1 MSDIHRGRRPWRLAV
16 VCVLV
21 AGHAP
26 GAQDRAVQTPL
37 GQPERIRVGVALVT
51 TSATVRDSRGR
62 FLADLKPDEFE
73 LYEDGV
79 RQTVVTFSLSHGG
92 RVLDVARP
100 TEGTR
105 EGLVLPPSR
114 PPNDASGRIFL
125 IFIDDQHLEPSQTPR
140 VRELF
145 NRITKRLIH
154 SGDLFCII
162 STGPSSIEVDPTYD
176 RKRLEQAASK
186 IMGNG
191 LSPRDVLDRAGGSAG
206 LSEVRHRAHVAFST
220 AYGLLENMS
229 KIHDRRKALIYVSN
243 GYDLDP
249 FADAR
254 EKQEK
259 ERAGESE
266 SNPFRQQSTFSDADL
281 VSQLSELTRSAVR
294 ANVVIYTI
302 DPRGLTGGPDIDQP
316 VDMVSYQR
324 HVSKTQD
331 TLRVLAE
338 QTGGRA
344 IVNRNDFDAALDLV
358 DRDTSDY
365 YMLGYYSSN
374 PDQSRR
380 RRTIEIKVRR
390 PGVEVRHRTEYSLK
404 PGR

>member
-145 NRITKRLIH
+145 NRITKRLID
-154 SGDLFCII
+154 SGDSFCII

-220 AYGLLENMS
+220 VYGLLENMS
-229 KIHDRRKALIYVSN
+229 RSTIAARRSSMSATVRPRPVRGCSRETGEGARRRIREQPVSSAVDVLGRGSGVAVVGAHALGGARQRGHLHNRSARPDRR
-243 GYDLDP
+243 
-249 FADAR
+249 
-254 EKQEK
+254 
-259 ERAGESE
+259 AG
-266 SNPFRQQSTFSDADL
+266 
-281 VSQLSELTRSAVR
+281 
-294 ANVVIYTI
+294 
-302 DPRGLTGGPDIDQP
+302 
-316 VDMVSYQR
+316 
-324 HVSKTQD
+324 H
-331 TLRVLAE
+331 
-338 QTGGRA
+338 
-344 IVNRNDFDAALDLV
+344 
-358 DRDTSDY
+358 
-365 YMLGYYSSN
+365 
-374 PDQSRR
+374 
-380 RRTIEIKVRR
+380 
-390 PGVEVRHRTEYSLK
+390 
-404 PGR
+404 